1 MNAIEERQ
9 QKIAEGL
16 AAAGSAKHRK
26 RQVLY
31 REPDTRVVGTG
42 KPAVQGRVV
51 GFVEL
56 GHDKSRCKK
65 IEW

>member
-1 MNAIEERQ
+1 
-9 QKIAEGL
+9 
-16 AAAGSAKHRK
+16 
-26 RQVLY
+26 LY

-56 GHDKSRCKK
+56 GHDKSRYKK